1 MARPRAFDEEQAIRK
16 AMDVFWSKGFE
27 ATSLADLT
35 EAMGLSK
42 SSLYAAFGDK
52 DRLFGRALD
61 LYVAEISAE
70 RVRILRTARSAREGL
85 RDYFEHHIRVA
96 LDPRTPLGCLFVNS
110 AVEVDRLATATG
122 DRLAARAKTGEAAV
136 RDLLERARKAGEI
149 ASSKDTRSLALMIV
163 AVSHGIHVMARM
175 HSDRRKLEAVAEAA
189 IEAVF

>member
-1 MARPRAFDEEQAIRK
+1 MPRPRAFDEEQAIRK

-52 DRLFGRALD
+52 DRLFARALD

-96 LDPRTPLGCLFVNS
+96 VDPRTPAGCLFVNS
-110 AVEVDRLATATG
+110 AVDL
-122 DRLAARAKTGEAAV
+122 DRLAAPTAKRLAERAKTGEAAV
-136 RDLLERARKAGEI
+136 RDLLARARKAGEI

-175 HSDRRKLEAVAEAA
+175 HADRKKLESAAEAA
-189 IEAVF
+189 IESLF